1 MTLKRIKVR
10 ALDYH
15 RNGVGGAPFYVALFR
30 EGEDA
35 HPDDD
40 GCKVAVVFAEPWHT
54 TVLDVAKLAAGD
66 IRFGS
71 NSWRGDEY
79 EPYLRRAIDKHN
91 QERTEP

>member
-15 RNGVGGAPFYVALFR
+15 RNGVGGAPFYVALFD

-35 HPDDD
+35 YPDDD
-40 GCKVAVVFAEPWHT
+40 GRKVAVVFAEPWHT
-54 TVLDVAKLAAGD
+54 AVLDVAKLAAGE

-79 EPYLRRAIDKHN
+79 EPHLRRAIDKYN